1 MTQFRFAAHRPE
13 LVYSPVSN
21 PYVSPSTASRNSNAD
36 APVGP
41 GYKWSVVAML
51 WFICFFN
58 YADRTAIS
66 AILPVLK
73 SEYNLTNTEQ
83 GYIVSAFMWVYALTA
98 PFAGLV
104 VDRFPR
110 KRIILS
116 GLYVWSIVTGFTA
129 LCSKVWHFVLV
140 RGAEG
145 LGETFYFPASMS
157 LVSDYHDRRTRSR
170 AMGLHQTSVYAGTIG
185 GGALAGW
192 MAQHYGWRL
201 PFVVFGVAGCVLGLV
216 LAWFIR
222 EPARDEA
229 ERNLAI
235 ESGET
240 VPPQTVPPSV
250 AWSDLPREILLTTV
264 DLGRVAV
271 ELSNRPTALCLM
283 AAFIGANCVATAVM
297 AWMPTLLKEQFQM
310 SLAQAGFTATFYIQI
325 ASMFGAI
332 VGGMGADTLRKR
344 SAGGR
349 IYMQAVALILG
360 APFIFFC
367 GWTLKT
373 GVLIPAMIAFGLCKG
388 IYDANIWAGLYDF
401 VPVVR
406 RGSAVGLMN
415 MLGWAGGAL
424 GVQAIG
430 HLTDRGVTLGSAIAS
445 MAGIYLLVAVL
456 LAVTAWLFA
465 PRDAVTGDVA

>member
-1 MTQFRFAAHRPE
+1 
-13 LVYSPVSN
+13 
-21 PYVSPSTASRNSNAD
+21 
-36 APVGP
+36 
-41 GYKWSVVAML
+41 ML

-73 SEYNLTNTEQ
+73 SEYNLTNTQQ
-83 GYIVSAFMWVYALTA
+83 GRIVSAFMWVYALTA

-192 MAQHYGWRL
+192 MAQHFGWQF

-235 ESGET
+235 ETGET
-240 VPPQTVPPSV
+240 VPPQAVRPIVP
-250 AWSDLPREILLTTV
+250 WSELPREVLLTTV

-271 ELSNRPTALCLM
+271 ELSKRPTALCLM
-283 AAFIGANCVATAVM
+283 AAFIGANCVAMVFLG
-297 AWMPTLLKEQFQM
+297 WMPSFLKEQYKM
-310 SLAQAGFTATFYIQI
+310 DLALSGFSATFYIQV
-325 ASMFGAI
+325 ASMFGAL
-332 VGGMGADTLRKR
+332 VGGASADAFRKR

-349 IYMQAVALILG
+349 IFVQALGLLCG
-360 APFIFFC
+360 APFIFLC
-367 GWTLKT
+367 GWTQQLAI
-373 GVLIPAMIAFGLCKG
+373 LIPAMACFGFFKG

-401 VPVVR
+401 APFER

-415 MLGWAGGAL
+415 MLGWVGGAL
-424 GVQAIG
+424 GVEMIG
-430 HLTDRGVTLGSAIAS
+430 RAADRGVTLGSAIAS
-445 MAGIYLLVAVL
+445 TAGIYLIVAVL
-456 LAVTAWLFA
+456 LAITAWLFA

>member
-1 MTQFRFAAHRPE
+1 MP
-13 LVYSPVSN
+13 N
-21 PYVSPSTASRNSNAD
+21 PYASPSD
-36 APVGP
+36 APQSVKGKEFVHSP

-66 AILPVLK
+66 AILPALK
-73 SEYNLTNTEQ
+73 EQYGLTNTEQ
-83 GYIVSAFMWVYALTA
+83 GHIVSAFMWVYALTA

-104 VDRFPR
+104 VDRFAR
-110 KRIILS
+110 KRIILT

-229 ERNLAI
+229 ERKLATDA
-235 ESGET
+235 GT
-240 VPPQTVPPSV
+240 PLPPAVASPSV
-250 AWSDLPREILLTTV
+250 AWSALPREILLTTV

-271 ELSNRPTALCLM
+271 ELSRRPTALCLM
-283 AAFIGANCVATAVM
+283 AAFIGANCVAMVFLG
-297 AWMPTLLKEQFQM
+297 WMPSFLKEQYQM
-310 SLAQAGFTATFYIQI
+310 NLALSGFSATFYIQI
-325 ASMFGAI
+325 ASMIGAI
-332 VGGMGADTLRKR
+332 VGGTSADALRKR
-344 SAGGR
+344 SPGGR
-349 IYMQAVALILG
+349 IYVQSLGLVCG
-360 APFIFFC
+360 APFIFLC
-367 GWTLKT
+367 GWTQQLA
-373 GVLIPAMIAFGLCKG
+373 VLIPAMAGFGFFKG

-401 VPVVR
+401 VPAER

-415 MLGWAGGAL
+415 MLGWVGGAL
-424 GVQAIG
+424 GVEMIG
-430 HLTDRGVTLGSAIAS
+430 RAADRGVTLGSAIAS
-445 MAGIYLLVAVL
+445 TAGIYLFVAVL
-456 LAVTAWLFA
+456 LAVTAKTIA
-465 PRDAVTGDVA
+465 PRDAVNAEH